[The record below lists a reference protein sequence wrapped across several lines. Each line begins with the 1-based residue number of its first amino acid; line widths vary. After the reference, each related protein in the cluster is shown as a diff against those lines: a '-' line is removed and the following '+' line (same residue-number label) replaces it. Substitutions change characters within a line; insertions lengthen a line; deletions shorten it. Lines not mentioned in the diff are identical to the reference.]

1 MKEMILRGENRK
13 EQVQV
18 LRRGVLV
25 CISCYV
31 WNTEYLLGW
40 ISMSKSAS
48 QIRIAPSH
56 ETGQKGGGK
65 RIKPDLE

>member
-1 MKEMILRGENRK
+1 MYF
-13 EQVQV
+13 VQCV
-18 LRRGVLV
+18 EYGVPV
-25 CISCYV
+25 GMDIH
-31 WNTEYLLGW
+31 E
-40 ISMSKSAS
+40 